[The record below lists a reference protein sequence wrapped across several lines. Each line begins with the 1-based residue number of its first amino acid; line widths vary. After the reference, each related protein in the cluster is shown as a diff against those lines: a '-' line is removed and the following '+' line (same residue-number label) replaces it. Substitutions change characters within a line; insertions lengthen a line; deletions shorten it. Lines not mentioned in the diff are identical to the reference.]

1 MFKTIMATSLM
12 AATLALA
19 GGATVSAQEAKKA
32 PVIAVIDYARAMRES
47 KAGQSVRAQV
57 DKQRATFQTEIKG
70 IQTKL
75 EAARQELAQQQ
86 AVLAAD
92 VFAKKRQ
99 EYQKKAESLQRTAQT
114 RKRSLDQMQAE
125 GFAKIEEA
133 LRAILQELVEER
145 GLDIVM
151 NAGQGT
157 TTIVMANRELFIT
170 DEALKRLDKQLPK
183 VTVKPV
189 AQ

>member
-1 MFKTIMATSLM
+1 MFKNIM
-12 AATLALA
+12 AATLMVASLVLTA
-19 GGATVSAQEAKKA
+19 GVETLAQESKT

-57 DKQRATFQTEIKG
+57 DKQRATYQTEIKG

-75 EAARQELAQQQ
+75 ETARQELEQQQ
-86 AVLAAD
+86 AVLAPD

-99 EYQKKAESLQRTAQT
+99 EYQKKAEGLQRTAQT
-114 RKRSLDQMQAE
+114 RKRSLDQMQAQ
-125 GFAKIEEA
+125 GFAQIEEA

-151 NAGQGT
+151 NAGPGT
-157 TTIVMANRELFIT
+157 TTIVMANRELFVT
-170 DEALKRLDKQLPK
+170 DEAIKRLDKRLPK
-183 VTVKPV
+183 VAVK
-189 AQ
+189 AAAE